1 MDFSQNHADI
11 AWRNFLAQ
19 YGESPKLESVVRAL
33 YSPMQQMQDSLR
45 QLYDERWLDTA
56 SGAQLDGIGQIVGQ
70 TRDIPDTVSVTF
82 FGFSNQDDVAGFGGA
97 RLRRQEEDTS
107 SGGTTRLLDAEYRK
121 VLYWKIAA
129 NNGHGTAPE
138 IAAAVRA
145 IFDASVVRVRDMG
158 NAKIG
163 VWFNTTPQTNPV
175 MLADPLRWVPA
186 AAGVGLELLSNTD
199 DRPFGFSIQGL
210 FGFGVGRMT
219 SRIS

>member
-1 MDFSQNHADI
+1 MDFAQNHADI

-33 YSPMQQMQDSLR
+33 YAPAQAMQDALR

-56 SGAQLDGIGQIVGQ
+56 TGAQLDGIGQIVGQ
-70 TRDIPDTVSVTF
+70 TRDIPDTVSVIF
-82 FGFSNQDDVAGFGGA
+82 FGFSNQTGIGGFGAA
-97 RLRRQEEDTS
+97 RMRRQEEETA
-107 SGGTTRLLDAEYRK
+107 GGTTRLLDAEYRK

-145 IFDASVVRVRDMG
+145 IFDASVVRIRDMG

-163 VWFNTTPQTNPV
+163 VWFNTTAQTNPV

-199 DRPFGFSIQGL
+199 DRPFGFSNQGL
-210 FGFGVGRMT
+210 FGFGDGRMT